1 MVEFRVGDKA
11 VYPAQGVAE
20 IVGIDEKEISGKI
33 HRFYVR
39 RSDSY
44 WALVFYLWATTLSYQ
59 AFRGTTFVLLVLFM
73 FRFLPV
79 MVGVKLLATGL
90 NRGVRLAR
98 PAWVSGPA

>member
-1 MVEFRVGDKA
+1 MLADRIILICTVLVA
-11 VYPAQGVAE
+11 V
-20 IVGIDEKEISGKI
+20 I
-33 HRFYVR
+33 
-39 RSDSY
+39 
-44 WALVFYLWATTLSYQ
+44 YLWATTLSYQ